1 MPELDGQHDVVDWQ
15 DVMTETNQSNAS
27 VLVELDGPIAI
38 VTLNRPECLN
48 AFNRSMHLAMTAAL
62 DDIEGNDNCRAM
74 VLTGAGRGFCTGQ
87 DLNDRIPTDGGK
99 PADLGASL
107 GEFYNPLVRRL
118 RALNV
123 PSVCAVNGVAAG
135 AGANLALHCDIVL
148 AARSAKFIQAFSKI
162 GLIPDCGGTWLLPN
176 LIGEARARA
185 VAMLAEPIDAD
196 RAEAWGLIWRAV
208 DDDHLLE
215 EAYLI
220 AISLSE
226 TSQLANLELRHAMS
240 LATRNSLDEQLDHE
254 RLVQQKLGFSKA
266 YADGVAAFAKRR
278 SAAVSEGASS

>member
-1 MPELDGQHDVVDWQ
+1 
-15 DVMTETNQSNAS
+15 MTETNNSKAP
-27 VLVELDGPIAI
+27 VLVEFDGPIAI
-38 VTLNRPECLN
+38 VTLNRPERLN
-48 AFNRSMHLAMTAAL
+48 AFNGAMHKAMTAAL
-62 DDIEGNDNCRAM
+62 DNIEGDENCRAM

-87 DLNDRIPTDGGK
+87 DLNDRILADGDE

-107 GEFYNPLVRRL
+107 GELYNPLVRRL
-118 RALNV
+118 RALKV
-123 PSVCAVNGVAAG
+123 PTVCAVNGVAAG

-208 DDDHLLE
+208 DDDGLM
-215 EAYLI
+215 ADARSI
-220 AISLSE
+220 AINLSE

-254 RLVQQKLGFSKA
+254 RLVQQQLGFSKA
-266 YADGVAAFAKRR
+266 YTDGVAAFAKRR
-278 SAAVSEGASS
+278 SAETSKGASS